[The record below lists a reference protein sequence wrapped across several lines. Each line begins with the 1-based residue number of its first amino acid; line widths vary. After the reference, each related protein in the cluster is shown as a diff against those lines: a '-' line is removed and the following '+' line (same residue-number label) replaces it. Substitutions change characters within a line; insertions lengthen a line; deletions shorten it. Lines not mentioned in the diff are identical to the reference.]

1 MAQLKI
7 VTGETAVCVPIHEN
21 VLLSEVLRDHGKAP
35 AMPCAGH
42 GCCGKCRVI
51 ASGALSA
58 PSPAE
63 QAHLTIDEFARGI
76 RLACCTRL
84 EGDCQVILSDRTN
97 SQICLSGVMDAV
109 TLCLCVIKK

>member
-42 GCCGKCRVI
+42 GCCGKCRVM
-51 ASGALSA
+51 SLPGAFGW
-58 PSPAE
+58 PAV
-63 QAHLTIDEFARGI
+63 RGW
-76 RLACCTRL
+76 RETA
-84 EGDCQVILSDRTN
+84 
-97 SQICLSGVMDAV
+97 
-109 TLCLCVIKK
+109 K